1 MNRPLFDPEHLRIA
15 AELRAKAWRRS
26 RDRRSENPFWAIA
39 RLERVLAFGTDQRI
53 TSAQAATHRDGGK
66 PGGRIR
72 KTTGCSC
79 TAGSVHTWALP
90 PIRDVWNLKAM
101 PPAQGR
107 HSRCP
112 CLMGN
117 PRRVRQV
124 VRGQP
129 QGGPTCPITAIR
141 TIRCTGMSWGWIAG
155 AVFLVIVLA
164 VALGV
169 GHEPTR
175 VASNNATPPQ
185 TTAPAAPPT
194 MPGLTPPPSQAPSR
208 P

>member
-15 AELRAKAWRRS
+15 AEVRAKAWRRS

-66 PGGRIR
+66 PGGRIHGCTRTLR

-101 PPAQGR
+101 PSAQGR
-107 HSRCP
+107 YSRRP
-112 CLMGN
+112 CLTGN
-117 PRRVRQV
+117 PRRCGKLLRDSRKEVPHVRLPRSERPD
-124 VRGQP
+124 VR
-129 QGGPTCPITAIR
+129 
-141 TIRCTGMSWGWIAG
+141 
-155 AVFLVIVLA
+155 V
-164 VALGV
+164 
-169 GHEPTR
+169 
-175 VASNNATPPQ
+175 
-185 TTAPAAPPT
+185 
-194 MPGLTPPPSQAPSR
+194 
-208 P
+208 